1 MALTGVM
8 TVTDDDLRPVPMTRV
23 QYEVL
28 TAADAF
34 DDERIELLEGMVV
47 QKVPQKPIHS
57 NHVMRIAQH
66 LTLLLADSFETRYL
80 VGIGAPVAA
89 GLWSEPEPDVSVLDS
104 DALTDDAHPTTAHLA
119 VEVSRS
125 SIRRDLVLK
134 PRIYAR
140 AGIPRYWVVDV
151 VAGEVVVHTD
161 PFSDGDELGGTTAGY
176 KLIRRVPLD
185 TQLELLGLAVSLP
198 DALS

>member
-57 NHVMRIAQH
+57 NTVRRITHV
-66 LTLLLADSFETRYL
+66 LTVLLAEPYGDQYL
-80 VGIGAPVAA
+80 VGS
-89 GLWSEPEPDVSVLDS
+89 GLPIAVGRWSEPEPDISVVEARAS
-104 DALTDDAHPTTAHLA
+104 TDDAHPVTAQLA

-125 SIRRDLVLK
+125 SIRRDLSVK

-151 VAGEVVVHTD
+151 NTHEVVVHTD
-161 PFSDGDELGGTTAGY
+161 PFAEDDEPGGTTAGY
-176 KLIRRVPLD
+176 RLVRRVPLD
-185 TQLELLGLAVSLP
+185 TDLELLGLTVRLSEAV
-198 DALS
+198 A

>member
-8 TVTDDDLRPVPMTRV
+8 TVTDDDLRPVPMTRL

-66 LTLLLADSFETRYL
+66 LTLLLAEAFTHRYL
-80 VGIGAPVAA
+80 VGVGAPVAA
-89 GLWSEPEPDVSVLDS
+89 GRWSEPEPDVSVLDT

-125 SIRRDLVLK
+125 SLRRDLMVK

-140 AGIPRYWVVDV
+140 AGIPRYWVVDI
-151 VAGEVVVHTD
+151 AAREAVVHTD
-161 PFSDGDELGGTTAGY
+161 PFADGDELASTTAGY
-176 KLIRRVPLD
+176 KLIRRVPMD
-185 TQLELLGLAVSLP
+185 TELEVLGLTVRLT
-198 DALS
+198 DALG